1 MTKIKICGITNL
13 SDALAACDAGAD
25 ALGFV
30 LAPEAAKRNRFI
42 APEAVRRI
50 VADLPPF
57 VTTVGV
63 VVNEPLERIAE
74 YLTFLDRVQLHGD
87 ETPDYCR
94 AAGPRTYKAVRPSQ
108 HTAAQDFLQWPGT
121 TLLLD
126 ALVPGEHGG
135 TGERCDW
142 QAALRARETG
152 KNIILAGGLTPDNVM
167 EAIQRVR
174 PWAVDVSGGVEES
187 PGKKSHDRIRTFV
200 DNVREAS
207 VA

>member
-1 MTKIKICGITNL
+1 MTRIKICGITNL
-13 SDALAACDAGAD
+13 SDALAACEAGAD
-25 ALGFV
+25 AVGFV

-42 APEAVRRI
+42 PPETVRRI

-87 ETPDYCR
+87 ESPDYCI

-108 HTAAQDFLQWPGT
+108 NTVAQDFLQWPGT
-121 TLLLD
+121 AILLD

-142 QAALRARETG
+142 RTALRAKETG
-152 KNIILAGGLTPDNVM
+152 KKIILAGGLTPDNVT
-167 EAIQRVR
+167 EALERVR
-174 PWAVDVSGGVEES
+174 PWAVDVSGGVEEA
-187 PGKKSHDRIRTFV
+187 PGKKSHDRIRAFV
-200 DNVREAS
+200 DNIREAS
-207 VA
+207 LA